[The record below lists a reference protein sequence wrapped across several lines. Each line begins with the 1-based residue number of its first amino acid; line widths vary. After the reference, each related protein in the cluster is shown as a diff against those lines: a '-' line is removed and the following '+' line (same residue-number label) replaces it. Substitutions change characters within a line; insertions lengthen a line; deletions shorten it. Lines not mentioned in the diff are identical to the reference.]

1 MHVSLRR
8 KFSAFLS
15 RLDNEKTFTRIL
27 FYGEENSLFIWN
39 LITFLWID
47 SLATNFVL
55 AAVITY
61 IVNLVSR
68 GHFGERMIGC
78 LV

>member
-1 MHVSLRR
+1 MSHYGESSVRSFR
-8 KFSAFLS
+8 

-27 FYGEENSLFIWN
+27 FSGEENSLFIWN
-39 LITFLWID
+39 LITYLWID

-61 IVNLVSR
+61 VVNRVSGR
-68 GHFGERMIGC
+68 RFGARMIDC